1 MLRKA
6 GLCRL
11 HFRHIVS
18 FYYNRSDAE
27 FLMRITQTIPLYNSL
42 NRQVNI
48 SHNFS
53 VSNASINS
61 IVLVIQNYEKNI
73 TIHFKQLIYLYII
86 VRNKLFDRHFSDIK
100 TL

>member
-6 GLCRL
+6 RLCRL

-18 FYYNRSDAE
+18 FYYNKSDAE

-53 VSNASINS
+53 VSNASIKY
-61 IVLVIQNYEKNI
+61 IALVIQNFETNKSI
-73 TIHFKQLIYLYII
+73 TTHFKEVI
-86 VRNKLFDRHFSDIK
+86 
-100 TL
+100 